1 MRNKIVHGCGLERK
15 YLKSIRFFSPLEEI
29 GSLGFGG
36 VAIQNSKTAIIKEDY
51 QKENRSGSTTDRSKI
66 STKEHVKAILSLGG
80 ASIVGLVG
88 TAAYFV
94 VKSSFSVVKYV
105 FVSLGSITGLLK
117 KNGSGN

>member
-1 MRNKIVHGCGLERK
+1 MRSRTQ
-15 YLKSIRFFSPLEEI
+15 SISKASDFSPLEEI

-94 VKSSFSVVKYV
+94 VKSSFSVVSTCLYH
-105 FVSLGSITGLLK
+105 
-117 KNGSGN
+117 